1 MSAEA
6 ERDPYRLD
14 PGDVAEPP
22 TGLRD
27 TLRRIG
33 PGIILAASIV
43 GSGELIATTAL
54 GAQVG
59 FTTLWLILLSCFI
72 KPIVQAELGR
82 YTIASGE
89 TALESFD
96 RIPGPRPRVRWT
108 VWLWALMILMTQFQ
122 VAAMFAGIAQVM
134 NLLLPGVPIWAWVLV
149 LLAITLVLLLGGGY
163 ERIERLAMVKVGLF
177 TLLTFLA
184 AVLLLRRPD
193 FHWDAVAS
201 GLRFEL
207 PPAGLATAVAVFG
220 MTGVGT
226 GELYQY
232 PYWCVEK
239 GYARSAGRFDGTPA
253 WARRAAG
260 WVRVMHVDILCSMA
274 IYTVATVAFYLLGA
288 GVLHPLGLVPKGN
301 DLIVVLSKIYTE
313 TLGGWA
319 LYVFYAGAI
328 VTLYGTIFAA
338 TAAHSRMYADMA
350 RLMGLYRRDDHVRR
364 IKYRRGFVLML
375 TGIPVLLYFL
385 FKNPLS
391 MVVAG
396 GMAQSILLPVAA
408 LGTAYLHHRYL
419 PAELRPRRGVTLALW
434 LAIGIILAF
443 VAMYLVQTLRPLLG

>member
-1 MSAEA
+1 MAVESQEN
-6 ERDPYRLD
+6 DPYRLD
-14 PGDVAEPP
+14 PGDVVEPP
-22 TGLRD
+22 HGLLN

-43 GSGELIATTAL
+43 GSGELIATTVL

-59 FTTLWLILLSCFI
+59 FTTLWLIILSCLI

-96 RIPGPRPRVRWT
+96 RVPGPRARVRWT
-108 VWLWALMILMTQFQ
+108 VWAWALMILMTQFQ
-122 VAAMFAGIAQVM
+122 VGAMFGGIAQVM
-134 NLLLPGVPIWAWVLV
+134 HLLVPAVPIAAWVFIFLG
-149 LLAITLVLLLGGGY
+149 ITLALLLGGGY
-163 ERIERLAMVKVGLF
+163 GRIERLAMVKVGLF

-193 FHWDAVAS
+193 FHWSEVAS

-239 GYARSAGRFDGTPA
+239 GYARSVGRFDGTA
-253 WARRAAG
+253 EWARRARG
-260 WVRVMHVDILCSMA
+260 WVRVMHLDILCSMA
-274 IYTVATVAFYLLGA
+274 IYTVATLAFYLLGA
-288 GVLHPLGLVPKGN
+288 GVLHPQGLVPRAD
-301 DLIVVLSKIYTE
+301 DLIVVLSRIYTE
-313 TLGGWA
+313 TLGHWA

-350 RLMGLYRRDDHVRR
+350 RLMGLYRRDDHVSRVR
-364 IKYRRGFVLML
+364 YRRGFVLML
-375 TGIPVLLYFL
+375 TVIPVLLYFV
-385 FKNPLS
+385 FQSPVQ

-408 LGTAYLHHRYL
+408 LGTAYLHHRFL
-419 PAELRPRRGVTLALW
+419 PDALRPRRGVTMALW
-434 LAIGIILAF
+434 LAVGIILAF
-443 VAMYLVQTLRPLLG
+443 VVVYLVQTLRGH